1 MKIKLIAPHEE
12 GRNSIISAEIFR
24 IQRLSLALLAAL
36 TPPGHAVTIVDEAF
50 VPDNVNE
57 HVDLAGITVVTE
69 VAMRAYQIAE
79 RYRQHGTK
87 VVMGGVHPSILPDE
101 SLEHAD
107 SVVVGEGENVWPR
120 LVSDAASGQMRKVY
134 RADEMTRLTGMPLPR
149 RDLYPEPAHKG
160 WPIIPTGVETS
171 RGCPY
176 ACEFCSTSQFWG
188 RQCRFRPIPEV
199 IAEIESM
206 PCRRIFFVD
215 DALGLNRS
223 LAKRL
228 FTEMIPL
235 QPIWV
240 GQGTVSLAED
250 FEFLRLLKRSG
261 CLGLLIGFESVQR
274 EIRDGM
280 KKTRNLK
287 VDISEAMRRFHG
299 EGIAIL
305 GAFVFGFDHENKDVF
320 DQTIEFSM
328 KQGLDAVQLRILVP
342 FPGTR
347 LYIRLLK
354 ERRLFVPD
362 WWLRGYS
369 CDTLLFKPM
378 GMTPDELLDGFA
390 RINKELYSFRA
401 ITKRF
406 FGLSP
411 WKRSPLGC
419 RAYLRYNLATRKRY
433 FTRLNDPQPFARF
446 MDDSAYH
453 NSLTDSDTHPVYDSP
468 SPRF

>member
-1 MKIKLIAPHEE
+1 
-12 GRNSIISAEIFR
+12 
-24 IQRLSLALLAAL
+24 
-36 TPPGHAVTIVDEAF
+36 
-50 VPDNVNE
+50 
-57 HVDLAGITVVTE
+57 
-69 VAMRAYQIAE
+69 
-79 RYRQHGTK
+79 
-87 VVMGGVHPSILPDE
+87 
-101 SLEHAD
+101 
-107 SVVVGEGENVWPR
+107 
-120 LVSDAASGQMRKVY
+120 
-134 RADEMTRLTGMPLPR
+134 
-149 RDLYPEPAHKG
+149 
-160 WPIIPTGVETS
+160 
-171 RGCPY
+171 
-176 ACEFCSTSQFWG
+176 
-188 RQCRFRPIPEV
+188 
-199 IAEIESM
+199 M

-215 DALGLNRS
+215 DALGLNHS

-235 QPIWV
+235 EPIWV

-274 EIRDGM
+274 GIRDGM

-328 KQGLDAVQLRILVP
+328 KHGLDAVQLRILVP

-347 LYIRLLK
+347 LYMRLLK

-378 GMTPDELLDGFA
+378 NMTPDELLDGFA

-411 WKRSPLGC
+411 LKRSSLGS
-419 RAYLRYNLATRKRY
+419 RAYIRYNLATRKRY
-433 FTRLNDPQPFARF
+433 FTRLHDPQPFACF
-446 MDDSAYH
+446 EENSAH
-453 NSLTDSDTHPVYDSP
+453 DNPLTDSDTHPVYDPLRPGSALMAEKQWLDFSGDP
-468 SPRF
+468 